1 MRRDS
6 SWSLWVFWG
15 LFLIFWRSVAS
26 GWFQV
31 GVKGRAREKLLDFLC
46 TQNEIGDLLSH
57 ALYPASRPNPIRN
70 SGAMLNID
78 PMKRMITSYLATPQ
92 GQEMILNYLSS
103 PEGQQAIC
111 EFVTTPEGRAVMKRL
126 LPCILSNMSL
136 PPDLQAEVIRKLE
149 EIP

>member
-1 MRRDS
+1 
-6 SWSLWVFWG
+6 
-15 LFLIFWRSVAS
+15 
-26 GWFQV
+26 
-31 GVKGRAREKLLDFLC
+31 
-46 TQNEIGDLLSH
+46 
-57 ALYPASRPNPIRN
+57 
-70 SGAMLNID
+70 MLNID